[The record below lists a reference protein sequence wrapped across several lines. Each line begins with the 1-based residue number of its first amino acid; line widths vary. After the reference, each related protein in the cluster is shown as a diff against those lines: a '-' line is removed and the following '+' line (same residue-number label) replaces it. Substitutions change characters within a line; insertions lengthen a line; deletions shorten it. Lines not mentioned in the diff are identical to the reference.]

1 MTVPLTQ
8 AAVESKTAKDARAHL
23 GDVAQRCLHVLLELL
38 EDAKDL
44 SGPGLCSMGRTPK
57 ERH

>member
-1 MTVPLTQ
+1 MP
-8 AAVESKTAKDARAHL
+8 AAAPPAKDARAHL
-23 GDVAQRCLHVLLELL
+23 GDVAQRGLHVLLELL

-44 SGPGLCSMGRTPK
+44 PGPGLCSMGRTPK